1 MEIFTLVKPHQIQIP
16 VIFHELIHLD
26 YISEVFFTRKDLKNV
41 KSIFRKSNRTTRKKY
56 FLNQIKQGGHFDIGL
71 VFVTVRE
78 D

>member
-1 MEIFTLVKPHQIQIP
+1 MDAVTSLSRLVQKA
-16 VIFHELIHLD
+16 
-26 YISEVFFTRKDLKNV
+26 SFFTRKDLKNV